1 MVREKIQ
8 GLKPGKSPG
17 PDGWHPFSL
26 KKLCDNIK
34 VPLAVL
40 FQKSLR
46 DGVVP
51 SQWLEASVTAIHKK
65 GLKNIFENYRAV
77 SITSII
83 CKLMESIVRDK
94 IVGHMVKNNL
104 FSDKQHGF
112 VPSRNCV
119 TNLLMCM
126 EIWTKFLEK
135 GLPIDIVYTDFAKA
149 FDRVPHQRLLRKIR
163 NNGII
168 GQTLHWIKAF
178 LTGRSQ
184 RVRVENEFSSWSQV
198 KSGIPQGSVLGP
210 ILFVIFI
217 NDMPRIVDSFC
228 QLFADDAKVFR
239 SICSFEDNKKLQCD
253 LDKLSDWAEKWQLY
267 FNTDKC
273 NSLHIGKANK
283 RQVYQMNG
291 KSLDQVMEEK
301 DLGVIIDNELKF
313 HRQTATSVKKAN
325 RVLGIIKK
333 SFSHLDESTLPLLY
347 KTLVRPHLEYANVVW
362 GPHFKGDIA
371 LLEKVQ
377 RRATKMVQQYKT
389 LPYEDRLRALKLNF
403 LLSIG
408 EDAEI

>member
-1 MVREKIQ
+1 
-8 GLKPGKSPG
+8 
-17 PDGWHPFSL
+17 
-26 KKLCDNIK
+26 
-34 VPLAVL
+34 
-40 FQKSLR
+40 
-46 DGVVP
+46 
-51 SQWLEASVTAIHKK
+51 
-65 GLKNIFENYRAV
+65 
-77 SITSII
+77 
-83 CKLMESIVRDK
+83 
-94 IVGHMVKNNL
+94 
-104 FSDKQHGF
+104 
-112 VPSRNCV
+112 
-119 TNLLMCM
+119 M

-239 SICSFEDNKKLQCD
+239 SICSLEDNKKLQCD

-273 NSLHIGKANK
+273 KSLHIGRANK
-283 RQVYQMNG
+283 KQVYQMNG
-291 KSLDQVMEEK
+291 KSLDQVVEEK
-301 DLGVIIDNELKF
+301 DLGIIIDNELKF
-313 HRQTATSVKKAN
+313 HPQTATSVKKAN
-325 RVLGIIKK
+325 RVLGVIKK
-333 SFSHLDESTLPLLY
+333 SFSHLQS
-347 KTLVRPHLEYANVVW
+347 R
-362 GPHFKGDIA
+362 
-371 LLEKVQ
+371 
-377 RRATKMVQQYKT
+377 TK
-389 LPYEDRLRALKLNF
+389 
-403 LLSIG
+403 
-408 EDAEI
+408 